1 VATSPIGL
9 DEWATSNLKAYPNP
23 SSDWMQLESSG
34 AGTWTIANVLGQQ
47 VASYESEGSL
57 RISTTSLA
65 EGTYVA
71 RFSGAQGAGTIIF
84 IVQR

>member
-1 VATSPIGL
+1 
-9 DEWATSNLKAYPNP
+9 
-23 SSDWMQLESSG
+23 M
-34 AGTWTIANVLGQQ
+34 WTIANVLGQQ
-47 VASYESEGSL
+47 VASYETQGSL